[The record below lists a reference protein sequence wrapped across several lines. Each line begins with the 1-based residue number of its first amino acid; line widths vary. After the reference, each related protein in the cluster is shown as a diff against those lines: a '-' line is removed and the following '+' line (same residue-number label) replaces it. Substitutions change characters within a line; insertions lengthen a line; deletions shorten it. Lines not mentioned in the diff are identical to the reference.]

1 MSLPNPRVGG
11 TNPLEPGALRG
22 GLARPSSGIIRADLP
37 HKCEIVHIGEKNWKD
52 APTRGL
58 KALVNRL
65 ADLIAAA
72 SVAFGRDRRG

>member
-1 MSLPNPRVGG
+1 MGG

-22 GLARPSSGIIRADLP
+22 GLARPSFGIIRADLP
-37 HKCEIVHIGEKNWKD
+37 HKCEIVHIGEKNLKGVGS
-52 APTRGL
+52 RRI
-58 KALVNRL
+58 KALVNRV